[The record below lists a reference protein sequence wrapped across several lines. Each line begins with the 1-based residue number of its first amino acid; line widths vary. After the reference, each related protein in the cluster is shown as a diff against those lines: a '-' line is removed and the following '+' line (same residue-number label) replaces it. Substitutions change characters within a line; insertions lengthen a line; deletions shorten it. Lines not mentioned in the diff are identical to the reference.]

1 MRTAVHTVL
10 ATLSLH
16 TDHAVGDAKLP
27 HHSGAH
33 RVHLVLEQA
42 HCVGSVHHRV
52 HRLRDER
59 TLCVHKLL
67 GGQANARTEL
77 FLLVMQQTLCALFTP
92 AQPLVCRG
100 NHRRCP
106 PPVGLR
112 SSLPCWLVRALVV
125 LDAAYHPLAE
135 PDELAHA
142 CALAR
147 AGGSLAQRRRGDR
160 GGEARR
166 AFLCTLPPLH
176 FAQRVDAIAVAL
188 VQVLHAC
195 ETRAC
200 AHGGREGGHAVL
212 ALARVRV
219 HMHPC
224 YALTRLF
231 ELCDEAVGAAGRAR
245 RQAHI
250 FQGHSWRVRP
260 LSDGRLHPSC
270 RRTFLE
276 HPLHK
281 RLMHFARREPTERP
295 HAPAERFLGCGSVPL
310 ALELLAEG
318 VEHVALHHEIAPS
331 LTLIQRPIVREQR
344 LQLAVT
350 LSWRVGRGKFHVPY
364 ELLGFLLPFDIKL
377 TTQRHIRGKAP
388 RSFRDNGRGGALV
401 ILHP

>member
-188 VQVLHAC
+188 VQVLH
-195 ETRAC
+195 
-200 AHGGREGGHAVL
+200 
-212 ALARVRV
+212 
-219 HMHPC
+219 
-224 YALTRLF
+224 
-231 ELCDEAVGAAGRAR
+231 
-245 RQAHI
+245 
-250 FQGHSWRVRP
+250 
-260 LSDGRLHPSC
+260 PSC